1 MYFVIENR
9 VLEVHIMFLGEK
21 KVEIRIF
28 FVVQNLVSW
37 FLVTDTSSD

>member
-28 FVVQNLVSW
+28 LWSKILYPDF
-37 FLVTDTSSD
+37 